1 MVRVQKIK
9 IQDTDSNGSSNS
21 GVGSDEQDT
30 DSGDT
35 QPDTSSLPQLNDK
48 VKKQLENLLNKEKDL
63 LNGKTPK
70 SKLTNKDAQI
80 VNSVARSG
88 AELKDVEMDNGWGK
102 V

>member
-1 MVRVQKIK
+1 MIDKVTVEQQGDGEGSEDQDGEQ
-9 IQDTDSNGSSNS
+9 QDTDAAGSNS

-30 DSGDT
+30 DSSDT

-70 SKLTNKDAQI
+70 SKLTNKDAQ
-80 VNSVARSG
+80 
-88 AELKDVEMDNGWGK
+88 DC
-102 V
+102 